1 MKYYLLSTS
10 HLVTGIWFRN
20 DEDFL
25 TAMNYVA
32 VAAAVTG
39 VSILAF
45 VLMSNHVHFVL
56 CCSYKKALEF
66 INHFKRLY
74 GAYFQK
80 KYGIRSLLRRN
91 TVDIRELSRYDESLE
106 RGIAYTIDNPVAANL
121 CMHPS
126 QYPWGSGNT
135 IFNRSEAQ
143 GRKLSELSQSKRRRL
158 LKSKAE
164 LNPDSILGIGGFI
177 LPQSYIPVRFLESLF
192 GTPKR
197 LNFFIT
203 TSSKAR
209 LKLEK
214 SPSPAF
220 RNQVLTQA
228 VQDLSRSL
236 LKTGTIQELSSDDKR
251 ELLLQMQRR
260 FNDDAKQLA
269 RVTGFSYEEVLQILG

>member
-80 KYGIRSLLRRN
+80 RQ
-91 TVDIRELSRYDESLE
+91 
-106 RGIAYTIDNPVAANL
+106 P
-121 CMHPS
+121 
-126 QYPWGSGNT
+126 
-135 IFNRSEAQ
+135 
-143 GRKLSELSQSKRRRL
+143 
-158 LKSKAE
+158 
-164 LNPDSILGIGGFI
+164 
-177 LPQSYIPVRFLESLF
+177 
-192 GTPKR
+192 
-197 LNFFIT
+197 
-203 TSSKAR
+203 
-209 LKLEK
+209 
-214 SPSPAF
+214 
-220 RNQVLTQA
+220 
-228 VQDLSRSL
+228 
-236 LKTGTIQELSSDDKR
+236 
-251 ELLLQMQRR
+251 LQMQNIN
-260 FNDDAKQLA
+260 FMKN
-269 RVTGFSYEEVLQILG
+269 QIKY